1 MAIIG
6 NSSFEHTLHNTN
18 EIRENVGFVHSATGA
33 MELQLRDDSA
43 ATTFYVNAGQFYP
56 FDVKIALATG
66 STAGTFVVIT
76 GEKRG

>member
-1 MAIIG
+1 
-6 NSSFEHTLHNTN
+6 
-18 EIRENVGFVHSATGA
+18 